1 MVVTLRC
8 VAPALIP
15 AEPSIDDLITLH
27 PPGDF
32 HTDPWRAVDRAV
44 ISQA

>member
-1 MVVTLRC
+1 VVTCRC

-15 AEPSIDDLITLH
+15 AEPSIDDLITLR

-32 HTDPWRAVDRAV
+32 HIDPWRAVDRAV
-44 ISQA
+44 ISQT